1 MLTASVA
8 IKDKKG
14 EKEQWR
20 NRSWIPL
27 HSAQVR
33 SENRKDGERDSMSF
47 LGFVLSHFDIDYP
60 SGECEGSQSSHS
72 GCSCSPWLRDVL
84 KRD

>member
-20 NRSWIPL
+20 NRCWIPL
-27 HSAQVR
+27 HSAQAP
-33 SENRKDGERDSMSF
+33 SENRKDGEGNTMSF
-47 LGFVLSHFDIDYP
+47 LGFVLSHFEIDDP
-60 SGECEGSQSSHS
+60 SAECEGSQSSRS
-72 GCSCSPWLRDVL
+72 GCSVL
-84 KRD
+84 LGLGRR